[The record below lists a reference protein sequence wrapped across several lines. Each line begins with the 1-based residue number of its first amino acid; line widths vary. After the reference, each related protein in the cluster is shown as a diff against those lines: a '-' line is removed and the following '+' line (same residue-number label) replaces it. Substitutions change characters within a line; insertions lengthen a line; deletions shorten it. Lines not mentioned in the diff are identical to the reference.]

1 MPKREGKRMV
11 SFFICRKRHDLQR
24 TSKRTFVALEAI
36 GMQIADLLATRLVRR
51 QLHRANAGT
60 VLALCLARTR
70 NMDIGERSRQRSLLR
85 RHPSR
90 DSSHRAERTPGAWRK
105 DEQ

>member
-1 MPKREGKRMV
+1 MV
-11 SFFICRKRHDLQR
+11 SCFIGRKRHDLQR
-24 TSKRTFVALEAI
+24 TGEGALVALEAI
-36 GMQIADLLATRLVRR
+36 GMQIANLLATRLIRC